1 MFPIAPYHSKSS
13 LEETSEYVIFPL
25 VSTSFF
31 GGFLNL
37 NFSETNKSN
46 FFLKRS
52 FTLTF
57 VYLPR
62 PLVIKKSVYE
72 TALKKASV

>member
-25 VSTSFF
+25 VSTSFWWL
-31 GGFLNL
+31 LNL

-46 FFLKRS
+46 FF
-52 FTLTF
+52 
-57 VYLPR
+57 
-62 PLVIKKSVYE
+62 
-72 TALKKASV
+72 